1 MDLKKLT
8 WKAYFETKLTLIY
21 DYEVENTNQLGNV
34 IINLEASILPW
45 KLQFK
50 PGNITDNLE
59 TVLFI

>member
-8 WKAYFETKLTLIY
+8 WKPYFETKLTLIY

-45 KLQFK
+45 KLQFE
-50 PGNITDNLE
+50 P
-59 TVLFI
+59 

>member
-8 WKAYFETKLTLIY
+8 WKPNFETKLTSIY